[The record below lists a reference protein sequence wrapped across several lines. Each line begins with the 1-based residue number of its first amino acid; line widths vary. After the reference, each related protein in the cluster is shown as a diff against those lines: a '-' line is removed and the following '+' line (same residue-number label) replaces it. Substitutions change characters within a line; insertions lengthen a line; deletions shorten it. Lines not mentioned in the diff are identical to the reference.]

1 MRKVAFA
8 QTALSKDNAGSTGRL
23 NGRTPG
29 SEPGSGSSSL
39 PPSAVIKEVEVF
51 EFYDD
56 DKEVL
61 DQALARLE
69 QASAAGDYI
78 EPTNEEREALVEVV
92 DLDLEYDCV

>member
-1 MRKVAFA
+1 
-8 QTALSKDNAGSTGRL
+8 
-23 NGRTPG
+23 
-29 SEPGSGSSSL
+29 
-39 PPSAVIKEVEVF
+39 VF